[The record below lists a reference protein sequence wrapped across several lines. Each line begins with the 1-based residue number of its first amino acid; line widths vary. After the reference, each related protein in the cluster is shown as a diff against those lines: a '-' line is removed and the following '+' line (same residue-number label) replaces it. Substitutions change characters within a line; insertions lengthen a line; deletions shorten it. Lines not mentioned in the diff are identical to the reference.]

1 MSILVIMSEKKVSV
15 IIPTY
20 NRFEYLLKAVQS
32 VKNQTYK
39 NIEIII
45 VNDGSSQKEYYN
57 HKFEDC
63 IVINLEQ
70 NSKARF
76 GHASPGGYQ
85 RSVGMKIASGEYIA
99 FLDDDDYWL
108 PEKLEKQLE
117 KMILS
122 QCLISCTDAYIG
134 SGMYDFKK
142 KYKIYNKEQYCNI
155 IKNIF
160 NRKGKGT
167 LMNGGFPPI
176 WNKEFVE
183 THNCSIASSVMIH
196 NSLIEK
202 IGYFSNQLWAPDYE
216 YWKRAIN
223 ETDMA
228 YVDEPLLYY
237 DVGHGGGQNY

>member
-1 MSILVIMSEKKVSV
+1 MSKKISV
-15 IIPTY
+15 IIPSY

-45 VNDGSSQKEYYN
+45 VNDGSSQTEYYN
-57 HKFEDC
+57 HKFENC
-63 IVINLEQ
+63 IVINLDK

-85 RSVGMKIASGEYIA
+85 RTMGMKIASGEYIA

-108 PEKLEKQLE
+108 PDKLKKQIQAME
-117 KMILS
+117 ENK
-122 QCLISCTDAYIG
+122 CLISCTDAYHG
-134 SGMYDFKK
+134 SGFYDKNK
-142 KYKIYNKEQYCNI
+142 KYIIYNKEKYQDT

-160 NRKGKGT
+160 NRNNKKE
-167 LMNGGFPPI
+167 LMENGFPTI
-176 WNKEFVE
+176 WNKEFVDV
-183 THNCSIASSVMIH
+183 HNCSIASSVVIH
-196 NSLIEK
+196 NSVIEK

-223 ETDMA
+223 HTDLV
-228 YVDEPLLYY
+228 YLNEPLLYW
-237 DVGHGGGQNY
+237 DSAHGHGQNY